1 MRIDS
6 ARSCVEHRGENRSS
20 LVILWVAL
28 FLICLGGCAS
38 TPMVQPGDLR
48 LTPETTA
55 KRQSQMRVFDT
66 DSEAEVLVAVAAVL
80 QDIGFLIDESE
91 MQLGLIVGSKERSAI
106 QPGEVAAKVTLAV
119 AVTLITGEVMDPV
132 YDERQTMRVSVVTT
146 PVEEKK
152 GTAVR
157 VSFQRIVFTNTGLV
171 SKKQVLGSEEIYQEF
186 FAKLSKSLFLG
197 AHGQ

>member
-1 MRIDS
+1 MQH
-6 ARSCVEHRGENRSS
+6 CGKNRRC
-20 LVILWVAL
+20 LVIMWVL
-28 FLICLGGCAS
+28 LCLIGTGGC
-38 TPMVQPGDLR
+38 TTTTVQPEDLR
-48 LTPETTA
+48 LTPETRA

-66 DSEAEVLVAVAAVL
+66 GNEAGVLVAVAAVL
-80 QDIGFLIDESE
+80 QDIGFQIDESE

-106 QPGEVAAKVTLAV
+106 QPGAVAASVTLAV
-119 AVTLITGEVMDPV
+119 ALTILTGEAIDPV

-146 PVEEKK
+146 PVEEKN

-157 VSFQRIVFTNTGLV
+157 VNFQRLVFTNTGV
-171 SKKQVLGSEEIYQEF
+171 ISKKQVLGSDEIYQEF